1 MPAKKRGGRWV
12 DFRQVKEQVR
22 FEQVLEYY
30 GLLDGLR
37 RKGEELVGY
46 CPLHDERRYNKDA
59 FSVNTARNIFHCFAC
74 GASGNV
80 LDFVCQR
87 ENLEPREAAL
97 ALQDRFLSDQP
108 EAANEKRP
116 RQRAKEREAS
126 QTPEAPTDPVPAS
139 GEATVNPPLTFELK
153 NLDSK
158 HPYLNDRGLDQKTIA
173 TFGLGY
179 CNRGL
184 MQGRIVIPLHNE
196 RGELVGYAGRWPGE
210 PPEGEPKYKFPP
222 KFHKSAVLFN
232 LHRVDASEAEDKGLI
247 LVEGFFGV
255 FHLWKAQFYN
265 VVALMGTAL
274 TPEQEGLLLAAVGER
289 GKVVLLLDKDE
300 PGQEATARIVE
311 QLVGKVYVRVVD
323 LGEASEPEELS
334 VKQAQELLCFAR

>member
-30 GLLDGLR
+30 ELLDGLR

-59 FSVNTARNIFHCFAC
+59 FSVNTSRNIFHCFAC

-80 LDFVCQR
+80 LDFVCQC

-97 ALQDRFLSDQP
+97 ALQQRFLSDQP
-108 EAANEKRP
+108 DIPKETQA
-116 RQRAKEREAS
+116 RQRAKEREA
-126 QTPEAPTDPVPAS
+126 TKTAEASAEHVS
-139 GEATVNPPLTFELK
+139 EGRQEVVNPPLTFELK
-153 NLDSK
+153 NLDSN
-158 HPYLNDRGLDQKTIA
+158 HAYLNDRGLDQKTVA

-232 LHRVDASEAEDKGLI
+232 LHRVDASEAQDKGLI
-247 LVEGFFGV
+247 VVEGFFGV
-255 FHLWKAQFYN
+255 FHLWRIKFYN

-274 TPEQEGLLLAAVGER
+274 TPEQEQLLLGVVGER
-289 GKVVLLLDKDE
+289 GKVVLLLDNDE

-311 QLVGKVYVRVVD
+311 QLIGKVFVRVVD
-323 LGEASEPEELS
+323 LGEASEPEDLS
-334 VKQAQELLCFAR
+334 VKQAQELLSFGR